1 MPVLGIHYAIS
12 KQLKP
17 LLLSKPPKTTVCYF
31 LTSVARSYFRFIGK
45 CILTSNVGIVGL
57 AAPKPSSQVSAG
69 ISTSGRN
76 STSGLNSTSSSTLTL
91 RPPLARDLVTIAE
104 DGPAPGRVTAGIG
117 AVSRGAGTE
126 SDLPDKSVQPTLRF
140 ASESISIT
148 GNYWQIT
155 YWLSKICADCWS

>member
-117 AVSRGAGTE
+117 AVSGAPERNPTCRTGLC
-126 SDLPDKSVQPTLRF
+126 DLR
-140 ASESISIT
+140 
-148 GNYWQIT
+148 
-155 YWLSKICADCWS
+155 